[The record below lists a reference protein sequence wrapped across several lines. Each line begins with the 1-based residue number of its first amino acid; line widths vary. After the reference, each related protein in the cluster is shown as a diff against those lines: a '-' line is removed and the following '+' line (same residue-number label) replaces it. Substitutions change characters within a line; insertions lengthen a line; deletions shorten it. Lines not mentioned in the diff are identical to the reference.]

1 MSEGMSEYYFDYND
15 RYGIKNQRAWI
26 PTAILL
32 SILFGGWLLWSAAD
46 HSRPRISSTLI
57 SFATTDPRKTEIRYT
72 VTRRDASQPAICVLV
87 ARDYDKSVVG
97 QVEDQI
103 PPASESTVE
112 RTITIPSRADAV
124 NASVV
129 SCYIK

>member
-26 PTAILL
+26 PTAI
-32 SILFGGWLLWSAAD
+32 ILAIIFGGWLLWSAAD
-46 HSRPRISSTLI
+46 HARPHISSTLI
-57 SFATTDPRKTEIRYT
+57 SFSTTDPRNTKIRYT
-72 VTRRDASQPAICVLV
+72 VTRRDASQPAMCVLV

-103 PPASESTVE
+103 PAAAQSTVE